1 MVLSRPM
8 RMVGFRPMLSESRP
22 QGTAVT
28 LCASEK
34 TADVTPA
41 QKATSFF
48 SMPKLW
54 IISGRYGKTDVKA
67 SGSENLA
74 AAKKTKR

>member
-1 MVLSRPM
+1 MARATMAMGRVVARPQNRKHTMVLRRPTM
-8 RMVGFRPMLSESRP
+8 MVGFRPMLSDSRP

-48 SMPKLW
+48 SMPKL
-54 IISGRYGKTDVKA
+54 
-67 SGSENLA
+67 
-74 AAKKTKR
+74 